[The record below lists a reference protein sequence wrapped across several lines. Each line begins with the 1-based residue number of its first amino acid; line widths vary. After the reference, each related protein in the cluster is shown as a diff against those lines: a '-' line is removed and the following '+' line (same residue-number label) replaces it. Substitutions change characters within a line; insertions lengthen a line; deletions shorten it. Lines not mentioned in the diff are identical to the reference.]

1 MPGFTLH
8 GHHENTSSSMEVDQ
22 EDKVMPNAGH
32 TEGNEAGVVV
42 PKDDG
47 ADYLKVKERQGLAQ
61 LPVAPVNGA
70 AEGTAEADTL
80 MEEVEDV
87 KAQQQNDDDDDDEEA
102 GDDDDLFGCVSLHT
116 ATSQTPSRDFRS

>member
-1 MPGFTLH
+1 
-8 GHHENTSSSMEVDQ
+8 MEVDQ
-22 EDKVMPNAGH
+22 EDDKVMPNAGH

-70 AEGTAEADTL
+70 AEGTAEADAL

-87 KAQQQNDDDDDDEEA
+87 KAQQQNDDDEEA
-102 GDDDDLFGCVSLHT
+102 EEEGGDDDDLFGCVSLHT
-116 ATSQTPSRDFRS
+116 ATSQPPSRDFRG